1 MRKGTN
7 IVAWTILIKL
17 VDIRDQVIEF
27 EQLNPQEKSDLSTKS
42 HSILALAVLAMLEDL
57 V

>member
-1 MRKGTN
+1 MRKGSN
-7 IVAWTILIKL
+7 IGAWTILIKL

-27 EQLNPQEKSDLSTKS
+27 EPLNLQEKSDLSAKS
-42 HSILALAVLAMLEDL
+42 HSILALAVLAMSEVL